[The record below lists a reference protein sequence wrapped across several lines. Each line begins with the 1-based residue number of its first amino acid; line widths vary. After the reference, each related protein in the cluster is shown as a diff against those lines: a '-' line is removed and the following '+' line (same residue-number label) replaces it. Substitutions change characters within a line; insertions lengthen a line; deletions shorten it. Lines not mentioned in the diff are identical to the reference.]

1 MDHSVL
7 HARISLRKHL
17 CFVSVSWW
25 KFIEKCSSANEMK
38 WGKSY
43 FVVLLCT
50 VAKSCEIPCK
60 QRWYK
65 HIQRFSAHTV
75 SALCPA
81 TTSNTLIQLRKTPNS
96 LKSHAFIISLNDF
109 NKDLYRVSAFCWVC
123 FQKSKVCNKINSSL
137 YFLVRKHI
145 IDAVPSSICGVK
157 IRGLSNYPFSK
168 TGQANQ
174 KHLRPRPHWSAA
186 GPPRISQASEHNVR
200 GLHTEMMGPPLFF
213 HGFEPFIGERNAQ
226 IIWVWV
232 WLILLPHCLFHCFHC
247 WKRVAP
253 PGVWGLS
260 MLSLNCFSQLPERV
274 LLLSIFS
281 PNIIM
286 EMLLYKTSCNSR
298 QIAALGRLWSTE
310 AAQRNL
316 LDVIHR

>member
-25 KFIEKCSSANEMK
+25 KFIEKCSSANETK

-65 HIQRFSAHTV
+65 YIQRFSAHTV

-81 TTSNTLIQLRKTPNS
+81 TITSNTLIQLRKTPNS
-96 LKSHAFIISLNDF
+96 LKSHAFIISLNDLKK
-109 NKDLYRVSAFCWVC
+109 NLYRVSAFCWVC
-123 FQKSKVCNKINSSL
+123 FQKSKVCNKINTSL

-174 KHLRPRPHWSAA
+174 EHLRPRSHWSAA

-200 GLHTEMMGPPLFF
+200 GLDTEMMVFPWLWTTRWGAERSDTLSVSVVNTALSFSLFSLLKKGGSNRCVRTF
-213 HGFEPFIGERNAQ
+213 NV
-226 IIWVWV
+226 IIK
-232 WLILLPHCLFHCFHC
+232 LFQSTSWEGSPVVHFFPKYHYGD
-247 WKRVAP
+247 VA
-253 PGVWGLS
+253 L
-260 MLSLNCFSQLPERV
+260 
-274 LLLSIFS
+274 
-281 PNIIM
+281 
-286 EMLLYKTSCNSR
+286 
-298 QIAALGRLWSTE
+298 
-310 AAQRNL
+310 
-316 LDVIHR
+316 